1 MAGNRLFLKKS
12 IASIQKEAAH
22 SQLKRTLGPINLM
35 SLGIGAII
43 GAGIFVLTGQV
54 ASANAGPAIMLSFI
68 AAGVACGL
76 AGLCYAELAS
86 TMPVSG
92 SAYTYAYGTL
102 GEVAAWIMGWLL
114 VLEYGVAASTVAVGW
129 SGYVVSTLHALG
141 VNFPTLMVAGA
152 EAPMWATP
160 LIQAVATPEGGTVFA
175 LTGTLNIVAAIGIAM
190 VSALLVLGVS
200 ESANVNNAIVVI
212 KVIVLLV
219 FIAVGVQYINPA
231 NWHPFIPEATGQPG
245 EFGVG
250 GIFRGAAIIFFAYV
264 GFEAVS
270 TAAAEAKNPSK
281 DVPIG
286 ILGALVICTLIY
298 MAVAAVMTGVVPY
311 KELASPAPIAV
322 AIDRMALEWADIPY
336 AAAEGGK
343 LNLISFAIKIGAI
356 TGLSSV
362 MLVLCYGQT
371 RIFYTMARDGLL
383 PKVFAAIHPKF
394 RTPWLGTMLLGVV
407 IAVAASFL
415 PISLLGDLV
424 SLGTAVAFSI
434 VCLSVIYLR
443 VKHPD
448 MPRPFKVPGGIVTA
462 VLGILACLFLAWQN
476 FQPMIVHAMNN
487 NPLPLMILG
496 GYAAVGAVI
505 YIAYGFW
512 NADPRRHRAG
522 HAAAAE
528 LHDRLVRQDQE
539 GRGDRSGRRSPAPDE
554 GVEDQGLTLEK
565 IWITHG
571 HMDHAGGAAELKR
584 LTGVPIEGPHKDDQF
599 WIDQIQMTGERY
611 GVPEARIFVTDRWLD
626 DGDVVTWARPSSRFC
641 TAPATR
647 RAT

>member
-1 MAGNRLFLKKS
+1 MSADAAPRGNRLFLKKS
-12 IASIQKEAAH
+12 IANIQKEAAK
-22 SQLKRTLGPINLM
+22 SELKRTLGPLNLM
-35 SLGIGAII
+35 SLGVGAII

-54 ASANAGPAIMLSFI
+54 ASANAGPAIMISFI
-68 AAGVACGL
+68 VAGIACAL

-92 SAYTYAYGTL
+92 SAYTYAYGTM
-102 GEVAAWIMGWLL
+102 GEVFAWIMGWLL
-114 VLEYGVAASTVAVGW
+114 VLEYGIAASTVAVGW
-129 SGYVVSTLHALG
+129 SGYVVSMLHDFG
-141 VNFPTLMVAGA
+141 INFPSIMVAGK

-160 LIQAVATPEGGTVFA
+160 LIQASPNEAGNLVFSM
-175 LTGTLNIVAAIGIAM
+175 TGTLNAVAAIGIAL
-190 VSALLVLGVS
+190 VCALLVLGVS
-200 ESANVNNAIVVI
+200 ESANVNNIIVVI
-212 KVIVLLV
+212 KVIVLLT
-219 FIAVGVQYINPA
+219 FIAVGVTYINPA
-231 NWHPFIPEATGQPG
+231 NWQPFIPEATGKAG
-245 EFGVG
+245 EYGVG

-286 ILGALVICTLIY
+286 ILGALVICTVIY

-322 AIDRMALEWADIPY
+322 AIDRMGLEWADVPL
-336 AAAEGGK
+336 ATAEGGK
-343 LNLISFAIKIGAI
+343 LNLIAFLIKIGAI

-394 RTPWLGTMLLGVV
+394 RTPWMGTILLGIL

-448 MPRPFKVPGGIVTA
+448 LPRPFKVPGGVVTA
-462 VLGILACLFLAWQN
+462 VLGICACLFLAWQN
-476 FQPMIVHAMNN
+476 FKPMIDHALAD
-487 NPLPLMILG
+487 NPVPLTILG
-496 GYAAVGAVI
+496 VYALVGALI
-505 YIAYGFW
+505 YVAYGYW
-512 NADPRRHRAG
+512 HSYLAKGIDIT
-522 HAAAAE
+522 E
-528 LHDRLVRQDQE
+528 DT
-539 GRGDRSGRRSPAPDE
+539 SMSSPAE
-554 GVEDQGLTLEK
+554 AFAHGV
-565 IWITHG
+565 
-571 HMDHAGGAAELKR
+571 
-584 LTGVPIEGPHKDDQF
+584 DDVK
-599 WIDQIQMTGERY
+599 ER
-611 GVPEARIFVTDRWLD
+611 
-626 DGDVVTWARPSSRFC
+626 
-641 TAPATR
+641 
-647 RAT
+647 

>member
-1 MAGNRLFLKKS
+1 MSAEGARPGNRLFLKKS
-12 IASIQKEAAH
+12 IANIQKEAAK
-22 SQLKRTLGPINLM
+22 SELKRTLGPLNLM
-35 SLGIGAII
+35 SLGVGAII

-68 AAGVACGL
+68 VAGIACAL

-92 SAYTYAYGTL
+92 SAYTYAYGTM
-102 GEVAAWIMGWLL
+102 GEVFAWIMGWLL
-114 VLEYGVAASTVAVGW
+114 VLEYGIAASTVAVGW
-129 SGYVVSTLHALG
+129 SGYVVSMLHDFG
-141 VNFPTLMVAGA
+141 VNLPSILVAGK

-160 LIQAVATPEGGTVFA
+160 LIQASPNEAGNLVFSM
-175 LTGTLNIVAAIGIAM
+175 TGTLNAVAAIGIFM
-190 VSALLVLGVS
+190 VCALLVLGVS
-200 ESANVNNAIVVI
+200 ESANVNNVIVVI
-212 KVIVLLV
+212 KVIVLLT
-219 FIAVGVQYINPA
+219 FIAVGITYINPA
-231 NWHPFIPEATGQPG
+231 NWHPFIPEPTGNAG
-245 EFGVG
+245 EYGVS

-286 ILGALVICTLIY
+286 ILGALVICTIIY

-322 AIDRMALEWADIPY
+322 AIDRMGLEWADVPL
-336 AAAEGGK
+336 ATAEGGK
-343 LNLISFAIKIGAI
+343 LNLIAFLIKVGAI

-383 PKVFAAIHPKF
+383 PKVFAAIHPKY
-394 RTPWLGTMLLGVV
+394 RTPWLGTILLGIL

-448 MPRPFKVPGGIVTA
+448 LPRPFKVPGGIVTA
-462 VLGILACLFLAWQN
+462 VLGILACGFLAWQN
-476 FQPMIVHAMNN
+476 FEPMIHRALADDPV
-487 NPLPLMILG
+487 PLTILG
-496 GYAAVGAVI
+496 VYALVGAVI
-505 YIAYGFW
+505 YAAYGYW
-512 NADPRRHRAG
+512 HSYLAKGIDITEDTSMSSP
-522 HAAAAE
+522 AE
-528 LHDRLVRQDQE
+528 AM
-539 GRGDRSGRRSPAPDE
+539 GRGVDD
-554 GVEDQGLTLEK
+554 V
-565 IWITHG
+565 
-571 HMDHAGGAAELKR
+571 
-584 LTGVPIEGPHKDDQF
+584 KD
-599 WIDQIQMTGERY
+599 
-611 GVPEARIFVTDRWLD
+611 
-626 DGDVVTWARPSSRFC
+626 
-641 TAPATR
+641 
-647 RAT
+647 